1 VKRDSIR
8 RLLAAAWLVC
18 VPLALGC
25 AKASSVDGATA
36 AGGSGIAT
44 SVVVENQNY
53 LDHRVY
59 VENDV
64 GLRVR
69 LGNVAGNS
77 VAEFRIP
84 DSFVANGQQI
94 RFVCVPI
101 ASPDRPT
108 TQNIVINRGDQIT
121 IRITP

>member
-1 VKRDSIR
+1 MKHETVR

-18 VPLALGC
+18 VPLAAGC
-25 AKASSVDGATA
+25 AKASSADTESAV
-36 AGGSGIAT
+36 GSGIAT
-44 SVVVENQNY
+44 SVVVENQNF

-59 VENDV
+59 IENDV
-64 GLRVR
+64 GLRLR
-69 LGNVAGNS
+69 LGNVPGNS

-84 DSFVANGQQI
+84 DSFIANGQAI

-108 TQNIVINRGDQIT
+108 TQNIVVNRGDQIT